1 MAARKTG
8 RRTWGR
14 GDEALSYGFSNK
26 ETGDVL
32 EVPPPNFAGRSVV
45 RFNGRVVERVTYSDV
60 GDGSVTTEDGRV
72 FDSKTWPEYLAEQ
85 LRIGAWKVIH

>member
-1 MAARKTG
+1 MN
-8 RRTWGR
+8 W
-14 GDEALSYGFSNK
+14 GFSNK

-32 EVPPPNFAGRSVV
+32 EVPPPDFAGRSVV

-72 FDSKTWPEYLAEQ
+72 YTSKDWPQYLVEQ
-85 LRIGAWKVIH
+85 LRVGAWKVIN